1 MQRSEGHIRTSH
13 AGRLP
18 RLVAESE
25 TLPRQVTAVVKK
37 QVEIGIDC
45 VGDGEFWNGR
55 NFQYY
60 TQQLSGVTERPLRPG
75 EKGSGR
81 ENTRERD
88 RFPKLYAD
96 MDRVGTAFCVPGA
109 SGARRGRAARHEGAL
124 GSLKLRLLFGIG
136 STPHCVMAD
145 GQYASRVILQPLSG
159 ELRTKHSL

>member
-60 TQQLSGVTERPLRPG
+60 TQQLGGVTERPLTRARRRRRSPPRPCRPG
-75 EKGSGR
+75 C
-81 ENTRERD
+81 
-88 RFPKLYAD
+88 A
-96 MDRVGTAFCVPGA
+96 
-109 SGARRGRAARHEGAL
+109 
-124 GSLKLRLLFGIG
+124 
-136 STPHCVMAD
+136 
-145 GQYASRVILQPLSG
+145 
-159 ELRTKHSL
+159 